1 MNKKILTIGSIIAC
15 IIILLAG
22 LSPVVGYNTNIS
34 QGENQNITI
43 TISGLGKQES
53 QSLELSK
60 EKYTQLENTVNEIKI
75 KFENAKTKEESLIV
89 YNKAIDTLYELGIL
103 KESYKKMLIRIT
115 YLYSLISKLSTKIN
129 LNPSDGNLQE
139 SMSNQLCLI
148 IGGGI
153 NIFFITPLFYLDILA
168 GIIFEPGG
176 PELFLTLLGLFRSV
190 ISPVHI
196 GSFIT
201 CGSYSEPLAQ
211 ISPKWN
217 PASGWI
223 KTIGIK
229 GYQQFQGESFYG
241 QFDGIDLPDPAGIW
255 ILYPGAVGFSG
266 IRVIFPS
273 QHKHFFIGFAL
284 SVSVGSE
291 HP

>member
-1 MNKKILTIGSIIAC
+1 MDKKILICGSSIAVVV
-15 IIILLAG
+15 LVLAS
-22 LSPVVGYNTNIS
+22 LSPVVGYNTNNI
-34 QGENQNITI
+34 QDENNNITI
-43 TISGLGKQES
+43 TINGLGKQES

-60 EKYTQLENTVNEIKI
+60 EKYTQLENTFDEIKI

-89 YNKAIDTLYELGIL
+89 YKKAIDTLYELGIL

-129 LNPSDGNLQE
+129 LKPSDSNLQD

-168 GIIFEPGG
+168 DIIFEPGT
-176 PELFLTLLGLFRSV
+176 PELLLTFLGLYRSV

-223 KTIGIK
+223 KTIGLK
-229 GYQQFQGESFYG
+229 GYQQFQGESIYG
-241 QFDGIDLPDPAGIW
+241 QFDGIDLPDPAGIF
-255 ILYPGAVGFSG
+255 ILYPGAIGFSG